1 MIRAPDEKVSTM
13 NNLSFAARI
22 SGGFGVMIVLIL
34 LMASLG
40 YWGLDR
46 ENTAVGNMMH
56 TDIAVNS
63 SVGEARVELGNLRRY
78 EKDSFLNVAAA
89 DKVKDYRA
97 KWNHSLDNARK
108 ALQTARAASS
118 SDIQGKFDSLLD
130 KIQHYAE
137 GYNTVADKLGN
148 SVTTP
153 ADANAEMEHFKTFV
167 HSMEGEMKDLDAL
180 TDERARQVAV
190 EVGHTK
196 ASISRALLLV
206 AAAALVAAVVT
217 AFWVSLS
224 IRRPLHAAQA
234 AAQTIAANNDL
245 TVHMPR
251 TGNNEIGR
259 TLNGFHQVL
268 DGLRALV
275 RTARADTSD
284 VEHSAS
290 EMAAI
295 SEHVALASSSQAQAS
310 AAVAASIEELTSSI
324 AVVSDSTETVRG
336 EADQAKQ
343 QAQEG
348 EKLANQAAEEIGRIA
363 EALGAAGEAIA
374 ALNARSDEIGGIVRV
389 IKEIADQT
397 NLLALNAAIEAAR
410 AGESG
415 RGFAVV
421 ADEVRKLAERTTSA
435 TVDISEKIQTVQRD
449 TVAASERM
457 QDAQQRIDSGVACA
471 KAVSVSLDKIR
482 EGSTAT
488 VESITDISA
497 AIQEQRS
504 AAITIAQNVER
515 IAQMSEQNHAA
526 AASAND
532 VAKHLGELSSDL
544 KAQIHRYVVD

>member
-167 HSMEGEMKDLDAL
+167 HSMEGEMKDLDTL